1 MTLRIGPVLDRYES
15 QLIAY
20 AARITGDT
28 ERARDIVQDVFV
40 RFCQTDHAA
49 LNGHIG
55 RWLFTVCRNRA
66 LDVRRKEG
74 RMKVLAADDVGTN
87 LRATVPRMPS
97 SSHSDS
103 AANMLDVL
111 ATLPE
116 RQQEVLRLKFEGG
129 LTYEEIAGV
138 LGTTAGNVG
147 VLIHTAIKTLRKQLI
162 PIQTNIEATPKLRRL
177 SS

>member
-15 QLIAY
+15 HLIAY

-40 RFCQTDHAA
+40 RFCQTDHSS
-49 LNGHIG
+49 LDGHIG

-74 RMKVLAADDVGTN
+74 RMKLLTADDVATN
-87 LRATVPRMPS
+87 QQPIAPPRPS
-97 SSHSDS
+97 SSDSNS
-103 AANMLDVL
+103 AANMLEAL

-138 LGTTAGNVG
+138 LSSTAGNVG
-147 VLIHTAIKTLRKQLI
+147 VLIHTAIKTLRKQLT
-162 PIQTNIEATPKLRRL
+162 PNQTSIEAAPKFRRL

>member
-1 MTLRIGPVLDRYES
+1 MTLAIGPVLDRYES

-28 ERARDIVQDVFV
+28 ERARDIVQDVLL
-40 RFCQTDHAA
+40 RFCQTDHAS
-49 LNGHIG
+49 LDGHIG

-74 RMKVLAADDVGTN
+74 RMKLLAANDLATN
-87 LRATVPRMPS
+87 QQAIVPQTPS

-103 AANMLDVL
+103 AANMLDAL

-138 LGTTAGNVG
+138 LSTTAGNVG
-147 VLIHTAIKTLRKQLI
+147 VLIHTAIKTLRKQLT
-162 PIQTNIEATPKLRRL
+162 PNQTNIEATPKLRRL

>member
-28 ERARDIVQDVFV
+28 ERAREIVQDVLL
-40 RFCQTDHAA
+40 RFCQTDHAS
-49 LNGHIG
+49 LDGHIG

-66 LDVRRKEG
+66 LDVRRKER
-74 RMKVLAADDVGTN
+74 RMKLLANNDVATN
-87 LRATVPRMPS
+87 QQAIVPPRPS

-103 AANMLDVL
+103 AANMLDAL

-147 VLIHTAIKTLRKQLI
+147 VLIHTAIKTLRKQLT
-162 PIQTNIEATPKLRRL
+162 PTQTNIEATPKLRRL